1 MLLTFGKNLEE
12 PDRNGGF
19 LSSRNAGGSWET
31 FAPDLVSLLI
41 TEFDVSSDGRT
52 MVGNARDS
60 FVLQISDDSGQSW
73 QTTPIN
79 QANGPVAI
87 STEDPLRVLFVANQR
102 TIKLST
108 DGLTSSLQ
116 VITMDAN
123 IGEIV
128 FAPSDPTIVYTV
140 TDGLV
145 VYRSDDAGASFT
157 QIVNIRSDVLNP

>member
-1 MLLTFGKNLEE
+1 M
-12 PDRNGGF
+12 
-19 LSSRNAGGSWET
+19 
-31 FAPDLVSLLI
+31 
-41 TEFDVSSDGRT
+41 
-52 MVGNARDS
+52 
-60 FVLQISDDSGQSW
+60 
-73 QTTPIN
+73 
-79 QANGPVAI
+79 
-87 STEDPLRVLFVANQR
+87 LFVANQR